1 MKPYHYTIDQLYR
14 DWRYAVE
21 KDFVTADGTPFPY
34 ALGGHLQ
41 WGNEDRKLSLSGKP
55 RDACLS
61 GDGKRAAIV
70 VDTRIQVIDTE
81 TWETII
87 ILKGHTRSVDG
98 LAFRPN
104 DSNILVS
111 SEGTD
116 ADLISRDAEP
126 TIIVWDID
134 RAKKAPCL
142 EESDLHVISKAATA
156 VAASKLEELGL
167 ELKVPGQAELEAA
180 LASEIDRVMAKQG
193 ISDNTRICGRLHIGH
208 QPEIF
213 NPSGTQMV
221 YSPGYAP
228 ESDEAGSWDVV
239 VCSTDDFKP
248 VLTLK
253 DHTDDIKWAGWSPD
267 ETLLATVSFDKSIRI
282 WDAVQGHQIHYFETD
297 HDNWAGAFS
306 PDSQHFVA
314 TDGHGIIR
322 VYALHTEE
330 TLYWEFQ
337 AEGPKMWRPSVAWHP
352 NGKLVAI
359 GGKRDAE
366 ILLLDIAKKEVVQRR
381 LLSGRDSKI
390 DGEAHPMI
398 PGRFLGVNEIKFV
411 DGGNK
416 LVVWVSGDGSIEVFD
431 LSKEV
436 KWRFARGGTED
447 GPEAEKWRDEN
458 GKVTSEAGSGM
469 LVLEREG
476 KLTLASV
483 DFDGVRL
490 WSVPLTDRRLGALSK
505 GMA

>member
-1 MKPYHYTIDQLYR
+1 MKPCHYTIDQLYR

-21 KDFVTADGTPFPY
+21 KDFVTADGRPFPY

-70 VDTRIQVIDTE
+70 VDKRIQVIDTE

-87 ILKGHTRSVDG
+87 ILKGHTRPVDG

-116 ADLISRDAEP
+116 ADLISRDVEP
-126 TIIVWDID
+126 TIIVQDID
-134 RAKKAPCL
+134 RAKKAPRL
-142 EESDLHVISKAATA
+142 EESNLHVISKAATA
-156 VAASKLEELGL
+156 VAASKLEGLSL
-167 ELKVPGQAELEAA
+167 ELKGPGQAELEAA

-193 ISDNTRICGRLHIGH
+193 ISDNTRICGRLHI
-208 QPEIF
+208 
-213 NPSGTQMV
+213 
-221 YSPGYAP
+221 
-228 ESDEAGSWDVV
+228 ESDDTFSWDVV
-239 VCSTDDFKP
+239 ICSMDDFKP

-253 DHTDDIKWAGWSPD
+253 GHTDDIKWSGWSSD
-267 ETLLATVSFDKSIRI
+267 ETLLATVSFDKTIRI
-282 WDAVQGHQIHYFETD
+282 WDTVQGHQIHCFETD
-297 HDNWAGAFS
+297 HYNWAGAFG

-322 VYALHTEE
+322 VYALHADDI
-330 TLYWEFQ
+330 LHWEFQ

-366 ILLLDIAKKEVVQRR
+366 ILLLDIVKKEVVQRR

-390 DGEAHPMI
+390 DGEASPMI
-398 PGRFLGVNEIKFV
+398 PGRFVGVNEIKFV

-416 LVVWVSGDGSIEVFD
+416 LVAWVSGDGSIEVFD
-431 LSKEV
+431 LNKQV
-436 KWRFARGGTED
+436 KWRFAKGGTED

-458 GKVTSEAGSGM
+458 GKVTSQAGSGM

-483 DFDGVRL
+483 DLDGVRL
-490 WSVPLTDRRLGALSK
+490 WSVPLTD
-505 GMA
+505 